1 MFSNRT
7 PEGRN
12 NIVGVKVAAIR
23 KSMHISQRQ
32 LADNLKALGLEV
44 DKNAVQRMES
54 GQRFV
59 IDTELEF
66 LAKALN
72 TTILNLLDLE

>member
-32 LADNLKALGLEV
+32 LADNLKNLGLEV

-72 TTILNLLDLE
+72 TTIHNLLDLE